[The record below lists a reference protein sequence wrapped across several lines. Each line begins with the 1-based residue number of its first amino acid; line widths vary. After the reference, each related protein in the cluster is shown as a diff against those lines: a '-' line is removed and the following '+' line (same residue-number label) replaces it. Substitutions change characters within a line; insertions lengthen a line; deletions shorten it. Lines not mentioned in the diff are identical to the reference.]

1 MKRIVLIALVVFLV
15 GGATLA
21 DGVNQFRGMT
31 ARTTAMGD
39 IGVACQPETD
49 ATAVGWDQSPPS
61 GGWGNK
67 PEAQFAVVWEAGM
80 MDVPTNPGRMAEC
93 TIAGV
98 TGKTPAKVRINYLQ
112 GLANDD
118 FCVFASG
125 AGGTFLLVGCVDE
138 TNTGGEVWVDKT
150 LTLPPMSTGQD
161 VTIIIL
167 ATGNAWSAF
176 GSYGQLAVDS
186 ITIAE

>member
-1 MKRIVLIALVVFLV
+1 MRKIVLIALAVCLV
-15 GGATLA
+15 GGTAFA
-21 DGVNQFRGMT
+21 DGVNQFRGFAPRM
-31 ARTTAMGD
+31 TAMGD
-39 IGVACQPETD
+39 IGVCQPETD
-49 ATAVGWDQSPPS
+49 TTAVGWDQSPPN

-67 PEAQFAVVWEAGM
+67 PEAQFAVVWEAGT

-98 TGKTPAKVRINYLQ
+98 TGKTPAKVKINYLQ
-112 GLANDD
+112 GIANDD

-138 TNTGGEVWVDKT
+138 TNTGGEVWVDVE

-161 VTIIIL
+161 VTIKIL

-176 GSYGQLAVDS
+176 SSYGQLAVDS